1 MAVQYRDPSAI
12 ASVWHYRYNP
22 AQKKMVTVVN
32 DTYSYV
38 DFDKLIS
45 HYSAQEGDFV
55 EYGTNGGG
63 GGVFQVRDG
72 KPYAPKWGWS
82 NNRAFN
88 TAHGETYLVPPTD
101 EEMAQLLPPYRG

>member
-1 MAVQYRDPSAI
+1 MTVQYRYPNAI
-12 ASVWHYRYNP
+12 ASVWHYRYDP

-38 DFDKLIS
+38 EFDQLIY
-45 HYSAQEGDFV
+45 HYNAQDGDFI
-55 EYGTNGGG
+55 EFATNKGG

-72 KPYAPKWGWS
+72 KPFGPPSGWN

-101 EEMAQLLPPYRG
+101 EEMAQLVAQK